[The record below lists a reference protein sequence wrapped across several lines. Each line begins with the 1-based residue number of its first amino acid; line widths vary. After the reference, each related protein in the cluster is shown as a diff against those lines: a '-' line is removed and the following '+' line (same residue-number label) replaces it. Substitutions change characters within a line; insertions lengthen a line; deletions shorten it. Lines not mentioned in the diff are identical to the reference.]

1 MHFFCDFDG
10 TIVDSKYRIYSLF
23 NELIGGN
30 CIALQE
36 YIDLKRNKIS
46 NKEILKKKF
55 HFSSEQIEYF
65 EKEWFNRIEQEDSLK
80 LDILF
85 EFSVTALETLYKM
98 GDISLVTNRQFK
110 DKLIKEIDRLKIK
123 VFFKDIFVTKQN
135 SSKDVMIK
143 KNIIKGDKT
152 NSYIIGDSGED
163 IVSGKKL
170 GILTVGVL
178 SGVMNQQNLELYR
191 PDFIFYNIM
200 EFSKYIVK

>member
-1 MHFFCDFDG
+1 
-10 TIVDSKYRIYSLF
+10 
-23 NELIGGN
+23 
-30 CIALQE
+30 
-36 YIDLKRNKIS
+36 
-46 NKEILKKKF
+46 
-55 HFSSEQIEYF
+55 
-65 EKEWFNRIEQEDSLK
+65 
-80 LDILF
+80 
-85 EFSVTALETLYKM
+85 M